1 MKDAFTSQQ
10 LAKMRD
16 EYGKISTVDPS
27 GPEYKQLIAMLDKM
41 HIDNLKSLAGAKIKF
56 VSGLAQNRV
65 NRASAKKQPQGADF
79 AAQRRKER
87 LASNGRMDEEVDSID
102 EQHSVLYKM
111 KKSEP
116 KIAVAHYKSKDDADK
131 FLASVKEKGGNG
143 VVRVGKIGLDL
154 TPRDKKESITEK
166 SAYEIYHKDY
176 SSAVQTAIKQAEKRG
191 FEVDM
196 DDWHDKVAT
205 GPKKPSAGKT
215 NSFSVKLKKDGKE
228 SKKALHLQ
236 VYNMDN
242 HKYELNMYIESLEE
256 ATQRVDSLVT
266 DALKIMR
273 GSQLTD
279 AVQALKTV
287 LGDREYNDRRG
298 HYNFYVKQLVDMYG
312 KRDVKEA
319 ASPAQ
324 QAAIAIAMK
333 KDGKKPKDME
343 ESDAYDKD
351 VKPSGKPH
359 DKDAAA
365 KRAVLAALA
374 ARKKMKA
381 EEKHPEDVATPANK
395 QEPEGTK
402 KWLATKKFKK
412 EIKEAEGGGT
422 SISGIGDASNSV
434 KRAQVLLKSTQL
446 RLKHE
451 KEREAMAKQK
461 QALQR
466 EEEDK
471 EYPEVKTGGKPL
483 AKKFEKAFA
492 KMGIKTNIKMKT
504 VGNTSINEKEDKKE
518 ENGKEAP
525 AKQKA
530 IKKGETLSGKQEP
543 IKIDPEIESR

>member
-1 MKDAFTSQQ
+1 MNNAFTSQQ

-16 EYGKISTVDPS
+16 EYGKISTIDPS
-27 GPEYKQLIAMLDKM
+27 GPEYKKLISMLDKM

-65 NRASAKKQPQGADF
+65 NRAAMKK
-79 AAQRRKER
+79 
-87 LASNGRMDEEVDSID
+87 EEVDL
-102 EQHSVLYKM
+102 E
-111 KKSEP
+111 E
-116 KIAVAHYKSKDDADK
+116 A
-131 FLASVKEKGGNG
+131 
-143 VVRVGKIGLDL
+143 
-154 TPRDKKESITEK
+154 K
-166 SAYEIYHKDY
+166 SASGYEIYHKDY

-205 GPKKPSAGKT
+205 GPKKPSSGKT

-256 ATQRVDSLVT
+256 GTQRVDSLVT
-266 DALKIMR
+266 DALKIMK
-273 GSQLTD
+273 GSELKD

-287 LGDREYNDRRG
+287 IGDREYNDRRG

-324 QAAIAIAMK
+324 QAAIAIDMK
-333 KDGKKPKDME
+333 KAGKKPKDME

-351 VKPSGKPH
+351 VKPSDKPH
-359 DKDAAA
+359 DKEAAA
-365 KRAVLAALA
+365 KRAKLAALV
-374 ARKKMKA
+374 ARKKMKG
-381 EEKHPEDVATPANK
+381 EEKHPEDVATSANK
-395 QEPEGTK
+395 LEPEGTK
-402 KWLATKKFKK
+402 KWLATKFKK
-412 EIKEAEGGGT
+412 DIKEAEGGGT
-422 SISGIGDASNSV
+422 SISSTGDASTAV

-446 RLKHE
+446 RLKHD

-461 QALQR
+461 QALR
-466 EEEDK
+466 KEEEDK